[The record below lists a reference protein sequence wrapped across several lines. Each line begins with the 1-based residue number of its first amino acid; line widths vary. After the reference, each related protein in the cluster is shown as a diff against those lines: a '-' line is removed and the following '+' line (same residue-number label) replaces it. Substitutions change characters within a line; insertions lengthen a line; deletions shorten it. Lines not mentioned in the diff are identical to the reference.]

1 LSHPSE
7 DDLILYYYGEG
18 DCAAVQAHLAGCPPC
33 RDALAALRADLGRV
47 GEEPLPER
55 GAGHGAQVWRALE
68 PRLGLALRRSPV
80 RRPLTRFWAPAALA
94 ASLVVAFFLGR
105 HFPAAGPAAGSIPE
119 QGRDRIF
126 LVMVGDHL
134 ERTEMVLLEVVNAE
148 GPGAVDVRA
157 ARDSAE
163 SLVAANR
170 LFRMNAAH
178 AGEPG
183 VASVLDEIERVLLE
197 VAHAPARLDPE
208 ARAQIRRRLES
219 GDILFKVRVLESTI
233 RSREK
238 QMSAVPG
245 TAS

>member
-1 LSHPSE
+1 MSHPSE
-7 DDLILYYYGEG
+7 GELILLYYGEG
-18 DCAAVQAHLAGCPPC
+18 DASSVESHLASCAAC
-33 RDALAALRADLGRV
+33 REAFAALRGDLSRV
-47 GEEPLPER
+47 IEPPIPAR
-55 GAGHGAQVWRALE
+55 GDDYGAQVWRALQ
-68 PRLGLALRRSPV
+68 PRLALGTRARRRPALRW
-80 RRPLTRFWAPAALA
+80 WAPAALA
-94 ASLVVAFFLGR
+94 ASLLAAFVLGR
-105 HFPAAGPAAGSIPE
+105 HFPAGGPSPAAISE
-119 QGRDRIF
+119 RARDRIF

-148 GPGAVDVRA
+148 GEGPLDVRA
-157 ARDSAE
+157 AQASAE

-170 LFRMNAAH
+170 LFRMNARQ

-197 VAHAPARLDPE
+197 VAHGPAHLDPQ
-208 ARAQIRRRLES
+208 ARAQMQRRLES

-233 RSREK
+233 RSKEK